1 MRKTKKAYFEKLNL
15 KEIGDNKTFWK
26 TVRPYFSDKDNK
38 SSKITLVENN
48 IVIADEKRV
57 AELMNKYFINITKN
71 LNLKA
76 LIINTTDDIQ
86 SLTKNYENHISVRK
100 IKEAYPEIVPDS
112 FHFKSVSLE
121 DVKKEVL
128 NLNPKKSSTSGTI
141 PVTILKQTI
150 DVHLQ
155 HLTNAINHTLQTNCF
170 PDKLKQSKIIPV
182 YKNLD
187 PLEKENYRPVSLL
200 PHVSKVFERIIYKQI
215 NTYMEDKISN
225 YVTGFRKHMELNI
238 LWL

>member
-1 MRKTKKAYFEKLNL
+1 M
-15 KEIGDNKTFWK
+15 
-26 TVRPYFSDKDNK
+26 
-38 SSKITLVENN
+38 
-48 IVIADEKRV
+48 VIADEKRV

-76 LIINTTDDIQ
+76 PIINTTDDIQ
-86 SLTKNYENHISVRK
+86 FLTKNYDNRVSIRE

-112 FHFKSVSLE
+112 FHFKSVSLD

-155 HLTNAINHTLQTNCF
+155 HLTNAINHTLQTNC
-170 PDKLKQSKIIPV
+170 L
-182 YKNLD
+182 
-187 PLEKENYRPVSLL
+187 
-200 PHVSKVFERIIYKQI
+200 I
-215 NTYMEDKISN
+215 N
-225 YVTGFRKHMELNI
+225 
-238 LWL
+238 

>member
-1 MRKTKKAYFEKLNL
+1 MRKTKKAYFEKLNI
-15 KEIGDNKTFWK
+15 KEIGDNKTFWE

-38 SSKITLVENN
+38 SSKITLLEND

-76 LIINTTDDIQ
+76 PIINTTDDIQ
-86 SLTKNYENHISVRK
+86 SLTKNYDNHISIRK
-100 IKEAYPEIVPDS
+100 IVPDS
-112 FHFKSVSLE
+112 FNFKSVSLD

-155 HLTNAINHTLQTNCF
+155 HLTNAINHTLQTNC
-170 PDKLKQSKIIPV
+170 L
-182 YKNLD
+182 
-187 PLEKENYRPVSLL
+187 
-200 PHVSKVFERIIYKQI
+200 I
-215 NTYMEDKISN
+215 N
-225 YVTGFRKHMELNI
+225 
-238 LWL
+238 